1 MGLHA
6 VSRTMP
12 QRLQNVIKKKRNKK
26 KKRLWRKLKVHPS
39 EILSRKF
46 KELRKSVKQ
55 LVRSEY
61 KRYLELLS
69 SQLKVLTQND
79 LGATTQLSRN
89 QNGFLM

>member
-12 QRLQNVIKKKRNKK
+12 QRLQNVIKKRNKK

-79 LGATTQLSRN
+79 FGATTQLSRN